1 MNKGPEWLNA
11 IRGDFKVFQ
20 IANTASVINR
30 RGLMSKAI
38 FFSGLLMLSSCA
50 GLFEK
55 QPKGPWAILKHE
67 YRQCLNDL
75 KDDSELDAIADKVT
89 LDTVYDRDEY
99 FDLLIIE
106 DTPTRKEKV
115 AIKIWATK
123 LEHCYKIKAQAYA
136 YEPRNVALWS
146 AALDSDQLVLVLEL
160 QKGNLSY
167 GKFAAKRLEVD
178 TTYRGKILQAV
189 AADYKKPE
197 YSQPPPNAQ
206 LPKTPITTF

>member
-1 MNKGPEWLNA
+1 
-11 IRGDFKVFQ
+11 
-20 IANTASVINR
+20 
-30 RGLMSKAI
+30 MSKAV
-38 FFSGLLMLSSCA
+38 FYFGLLMLSGCS

-75 KDDSELDAIADKVT
+75 KRDSELDAIADKVT

-99 FDLLIIE
+99 FDLLSIE

-115 AIKIWATK
+115 AIKKWATK
-123 LEHCYKIKAQAYA
+123 LEHCYKIKARAYV

-167 GKFAAKRLEVD
+167 GQFAAKRLEVD
-178 TTYRGKILQAV
+178 TAYRGKILQAV

-197 YSQPPPNAQ
+197 YSQPPNNTQ
-206 LPKTPITTF
+206 LPRNPVTKF